1 MFWYNNNMNIE
12 QELQELKQRVSKL
25 EELLKI
31 SKPTTDPAKR
41 DTSRYIYNGKIYPKN
56 RLVFA
61 IIYDYAKTNT
71 PTFAELQNTFDKS
84 LQGSLN
90 VVEDFEIAKQIKDY
104 SKRYFSKPDDL
115 IELQDGTT
123 AVVCTQWGI
132 FNIPRF
138 IKVAQSLGYNIQ
150 KI

>member
-1 MFWYNNNMNIE
+1 MDIE
-12 QELQELKQRVSKL
+12 NEIQQLKQRIKKL
-25 EELLKI
+25 EELLQI
-31 SKPTTDPAKR
+31 SESPIKTTAEPTKR
-41 DTSRYIYNGKIYPKN
+41 DTSRYMYNGKIYPKN

-61 IIYDYAKTNT
+61 VIDDYAKHNT
-71 PTFAELQNTFDKS
+71 PTLTQLQNTFDKS

-90 VVEDFEIAKQIKDY
+90 VVEDYEIAKNITDY
-104 SKRYFSKPDDL
+104 AKRYFSKPEDL
-115 IELQDGTT
+115 FVLKDNKT

-138 IKVAQSLGYNIQ
+138 IKVAQSLGYDIQ